1 MMNREIAIVVALDEK
16 NAIGKNGNL
25 LCHLPNDLKHFKRI
39 TENYTVVMG
48 RKTFES
54 LPKGAL
60 PNRKNIVLT
69 SGKAEDF
76 PGCTVC
82 RTPEEIRTATTDDE
96 KIFIIGGAQLYRT
109 ALPCVNRLY
118 ITRIHHTFGDADT
131 FFPDIDWTNW
141 KQLDAEKH
149 PSDEKHA
156 YDYTFETYELNPAG

>member
-1 MMNREIAIVVALDEK
+1 MENREIAIVVALDEK

-76 PGCTVC
+76 PGCRIC
-82 RTPEEIRTATTDDE
+82 RTPEEIRMATTDDE
-96 KIFIIGGAQLYRT
+96 KIFIIGGAHLYRT

>member
-1 MMNREIAIVVALDEK
+1 VVALDEK

-76 PGCTVC
+76 PGCMVC
-82 RTPEEIRTATTDDE
+82 RTPEEIRMATTDDK
-96 KIFIIGGAQLYRT
+96 KIFIIGGAHLYRT

-141 KQLDAEKH
+141 KLIE
-149 PSDEKHA
+149 
-156 YDYTFETYELNPAG
+156 